1 MSNKLVLLAI
11 ENGIKAGKDVKQI
24 KAELR
29 EADISDTV
37 IDNCI
42 EKYLEYFNHDN
53 KDDALVDRNRK
64 FEEWYGGANESE
76 NSHWSKLKS
85 ILITK
90 KGWSKDMINSLNSSS
105 NSVVS
110 KLANPKLT
118 LDDSETN
125 QIKGLVLGYVQSGK
139 TANYSAVISKALD
152 AGYKFII
159 VLAGIHNNLR
169 YQTEV
174 RLREEIVK
182 PSELM
187 ADPITRMDEKGDFN
201 EKLTQSANRVLGGSD
216 GFGIAVLKKNASVLR
231 KFNTWLSKA
240 KPEILA
246 NTSVLIIDDESDQ
259 ASINTSTKPEEKQTA
274 INKQIRNI
282 ISHFPS
288 SSYAGYT
295 ATPFANILI
304 DSNIEEDLF
313 PKDFIISLSKPVS
326 YIGAEELFGAQ
337 DTEGNINMGYP
348 LVRTIDEMDAA
359 QISASKRG
367 QEKEY
372 DSLPPSLEYAIDCFI
387 VAGAI
392 RISRGHNKNHI
403 SMLVHGSYLTKD
415 QSKVHELIEDHVG
428 LLKSDLRREIEE
440 TRDRILKI
448 KEEEFDPTSEEITGN
463 KNQISKH
470 DLFRNI
476 KLFLEQFQIILDNSA
491 SDERLSFEENF
502 KGIVVGGNTLS
513 RGLTIE
519 GLTISYFIR
528 NSKMYDSLMQMGRW
542 FGYRPGYLDL
552 KRIFITD
559 ELRDHFYE
567 MATSEI
573 ALREELSVMA
583 ENGDT
588 PMDFRVRVRQHPGMK
603 LTAANKMRT
612 ANTEAN
618 SFSGRRALPDFI
630 RLHDKKTATQ
640 NRDAVENLLTKL
652 TEQQIKKQKE
662 SFSMFRTS
670 HTYRG
675 VEKELILQF
684 LDEYF
689 ISEANTLA
697 NKSDL
702 IEYISKNTNLTDWS
716 VSIFSLIKNGDS
728 HKFKNG
734 DEIILLD
741 RSFVP
746 DVKKPADESAS
757 YLRGLYLPKDEMID
771 LRDLFDTDNIVE
783 VLKDDNDR
791 RIGTAK
797 IRMNQ
802 RPKNRALLAIYPLS
816 NNSKSQ
822 ERTGGVYHLKP
833 IKCKD
838 IQFGIMI
845 VFPDNKEF
853 GKQKY
858 IVNST
863 I

>member
-1 MSNKLVLLAI
+1 MSDKLIYMAI
-11 ENGIKAGKDVKQI
+11 KNAAKAGKNVAEI
-24 KAELR
+24 RAELR
-29 EADISDTV
+29 ESEVSDQK
-37 IDNCI
+37 ID
-42 EKYLEYFNHDN
+42 EGLQKYLDDFNQEN
-53 KDDALVDRNRK
+53 KEDSLVGKNRK

-85 ILITK
+85 ILLTK
-90 KGWSKDMINSLNSSS
+90 KNWSPEMIDSLNLSS
-105 NSVVS
+105 NNVVS
-110 KLANPKLT
+110 KLANPKLE
-118 LDDSETN
+118 LNEEEKN

-152 AGYKFII
+152 AGYKFVI

-174 RLREEIVK
+174 RLRDEIVK
-182 PSELM
+182 PSELK
-187 ADPITRMDEKGDFN
+187 ADPITRMDEKGDFS
-201 EKLTQSANRVLGGSD
+201 EKLTQSANRVLGSKE
-216 GFGIAVLKKNASVLR
+216 GFGIAVLKKNATVLR

-240 KPEILA
+240 KTEIL
-246 NTSVLIIDDESDQ
+246 NDTSVLIIDDESDQ
-259 ASINTSTKPEEKQTA
+259 ASINTSKKPEEKQTA

-288 SSYAGYT
+288 CSYAGYT

-304 DSNIEEDLF
+304 DSTIEEDLF
-313 PKDFIISLSKPVS
+313 PKDFIVSLSKPVS

-337 DTEGNINMGYP
+337 DTEGNISSGYP
-348 LVRTIDEMDAA
+348 LVRTIDSMDAA

-372 DSLPPSLEYAIDCFI
+372 DSLPPSLEHAIDCFI

-392 RISRGHNKNHI
+392 RISRGHHDKHI

-415 QSKVHELIEDHVG
+415 QAKVHELIEDHVG

-440 TRDRILKI
+440 TKDRLIKA
-448 KEEEFDPTSEEITGN
+448 KEEEFDPTTKEITGEIN
-463 KNQISKH
+463 HISEH

-476 KLFLEQFQIILDNSA
+476 KLLLEQFQIILDNST

-519 GLTISYFIR
+519 GLTVSYFIR

-552 KRIFITD
+552 KRIYITD
-559 ELRDHFYE
+559 QLRDHFYE

-573 ALREELSVMA
+573 AVREELSVMA

-603 LTAANKMRT
+603 LTAANKMR
-612 ANTEAN
+612 AASTEAN

-630 RLHDKKTATQ
+630 NLHDKSITNQ
-640 NRDAVENLLTKL
+640 NENAINRLLAN
-652 TEQQIKKQKE
+652 IKEANLKVQKKN
-662 SFSMFRTS
+662 FTRFRKS
-670 HTYRG
+670 HTYRN
-675 VEKELILQF
+675 VSKELILQF
-684 LDEYF
+684 IEDFE

-697 NKSDL
+697 NKHD
-702 IEYISKNTNLTDWS
+702 IIQYIMNNDRLHDWS
-716 VSIFSLIKNGDS
+716 VSLMSLIKNGDS
-728 HKFKNG
+728 FKFQTG
-734 DEIILLD
+734 QEVILLD

-746 DVKKPADESAS
+746 DVKKDKDPNAS
-757 YLRGLYLPKDEMID
+757 YIRGLYGPEDEMID
-771 LRDLFDTDNIVE
+771 LIDLVETDKLSE
-783 VLKDDNDR
+783 VLKTPEGK
-791 RIGTAK
+791 RIGPTK
-797 IRMNQ
+797 YRMNH
-802 RPKNRALLAIYPLS
+802 RPKDRALLAIYPLS
-816 NNSKSQ
+816 NNSRSE
-822 ERTGGVYHLKP
+822 ERNTGVYHLKP
-833 IKCKD
+833 IKCENV
-838 IQFGIMI
+838 QFGIMI

-853 GKQKY
+853 GNQKY
-858 IVNST
+858 VVNST

>member
-1 MSNKLVLLAI
+1 MSDKLVYLVI
-11 ENGIKAGKDVKQI
+11 KNGFNAGKNI
-24 KAELR
+24 AEIRAELR
-29 EADISDTV
+29 NNEVSDTV
-37 IDNCI
+37 IDNVLQ
-42 EKYLEYFNHDN
+42 KYLDEFNQEN
-53 KDDALVDRNRK
+53 KEDSLVGKNRK
-64 FEEWYGGANESE
+64 LEEWYGGPNESE

-85 ILITK
+85 ILLAK
-90 KGWSKDMINSLNSSS
+90 KAWSPEMVESLNHSS
-105 NSVVS
+105 NNVVS
-110 KLANPKLT
+110 KLANPQIKFNK
-118 LDDSETN
+118 DEKN

-152 AGYKFII
+152 AGYKFVI

-174 RLREEIVK
+174 RLRDEIVK
-182 PSELM
+182 PSELK
-187 ADPITRMDEKGDFN
+187 ADPITRMDEKGDFS
-201 EKLTQSANRVLGGSD
+201 EKLTQSANRVLGSKE
-216 GFGIAVLKKNASVLR
+216 GFGIAVLKKNATVLR

-240 KPEILA
+240 KPEIL
-246 NTSVLIIDDESDQ
+246 NDTSVLIIDDESDQ
-259 ASINTSTKPEEKQTA
+259 ASINTSKKPEEKQTA

-288 SSYAGYT
+288 CSYAGYT

-304 DSNIEEDLF
+304 DSSIEEDLF
-313 PKDFIISLSKPVS
+313 PKDFIVSLSKPIS

-337 DTEGNINMGYP
+337 DTEGNISTGYP
-348 LVRTIDEMDAA
+348 LVRTIDAMDAA

-372 DSLPPSLEYAIDCFI
+372 DSLPPSLEHAIDCFI

-392 RISRGHNKNHI
+392 RISRGHHDKHI

-415 QSKVHELIEDHVG
+415 QAKVHELIEDHVG
-428 LLKSDLRREIEE
+428 LLKSDLRREITEAK
-440 TRDRILKI
+440 DRLIKI
-448 KEEEFDPTSEEITGN
+448 KEEEFDPTTKDITGEIN
-463 KNQISKH
+463 HISEH

-476 KLFLEQFQIILDNSA
+476 KLLLEQFQIILDNSA
-491 SDERLSFEENF
+491 SDERLTFEENF

-519 GLTISYFIR
+519 GLTMSYFIR

-552 KRIFITD
+552 KRIYITD
-559 ELRDHFYE
+559 QLRDHFYE

-573 ALREELSVMA
+573 AVREELSVMA

-588 PMDFRVRVRQHPGMK
+588 PMDFRIRVRQHPGMK
-603 LTAANKMRT
+603 LTAANKMR
-612 ANTEAN
+612 AASTEAN

-630 RLHDKKTATQ
+630 RLNDSGTAKQ
-640 NRDAVENLLTKL
+640 NINAVENLLLKIKEDGVKRQ
-652 TEQQIKKQKE
+652 EQ

-675 VEKELILQF
+675 IEKEIILQF

-689 ISEANTLA
+689 ISDANTLA
-697 NKSDL
+697 NKKDL
-702 IEYISKNTNLTDWS
+702 VEYITNNQNLTDWS
-716 VSIFSLIKNGDS
+716 VSIFSLIKDGDEYQ
-728 HKFKNG
+728 FKNG
-734 DEIILLD
+734 DKVLLLD

-746 DVKKPADESAS
+746 DVHKPADEDAS
-757 YLRGLYLPKDEMID
+757 YLRGLYLPKDEMVD
-771 LRDLFDTDNIVE
+771 LRDLFESDNITD
-783 VLKDDNDR
+783 VLKDADGR

-802 RPKNRALLAIYPLS
+802 RPKDRALLAIYPLT
-816 NNSKSQ
+816 NNSKSK

-833 IKCKD
+833 IKCKNV
-838 IQFGIMI
+838 QFGIMI

-853 GKQKY
+853 GNEKY
-858 IVNST
+858 VVNAT